1 MIRTFYI
8 AQNERGLLFRRQDFV
23 RVLLP
28 GTTTM
33 LGRSASVQTYTLN
46 DPEAQIPNLEF
57 LLSTHGDEL
66 REHLTVLRTG
76 ANEAAL
82 VRVGGLWIS
91 VGRSQLRAFWKGFV
105 EVEVHVADLE
115 GDPGLPAE
123 LLRRLGEQN
132 VPGLQQ
138 VQVAESQVGMLFVN
152 GDFVRPLES
161 GRYAFWQLGQKVQ
174 VVMLDRN
181 RPAPDFPQEDALIER
196 HPDFVAR
203 YAELVAPGG
212 QEVAL
217 VRFRGK
223 VIAVLPP
230 TSRRLFWKGVTVET
244 VDLMSERELPQ
255 RLVVELVNGLP
266 EVVLL
271 ATRYLH
277 VREVPEQHL
286 GLLYQDGALVR
297 QLGGGTHAFWV
308 FGRTLRSEAIDL
320 RLRTLEVSGQDILSR
335 DKVPL
340 RLNLTAGVRI
350 GDPVLA
356 QSRLAD
362 VDAHL
367 YKELQFALRAA
378 VGTRTLDELLEDK
391 GGIDA
396 AISEQVRVRLS
407 GLGIEVPSVG
417 VKDIIL
423 PGEIKAVLLRVVEA
437 QKAAQ
442 ANVIRRREETAA
454 TRSMLNTAKV
464 MEENPVA
471 LRLKELEVL
480 ERVAEKVGHINV
492 NGTLENVLTDIVR
505 IRN

>member
-1 MIRTFYI
+1 MIKTFYI

-23 RVLLP
+23 RVLTP

-33 LGRSASVQTYTLN
+33 LGRSSSVQTYNLN
-46 DPEAQIPNLEF
+46 EPEAEIPNLEF
-57 LLSTHGDEL
+57 LLSTHGDAL

-82 VRVGGLWIS
+82 VRVGGLWIG
-91 VGRSQLRAFWKGFV
+91 VGRAQLRAFWKGFV
-105 EVEVHVADLE
+105 EVEVHVFDLE
-115 GDPGLPAE
+115 GDPELPAE
-123 LLRRLGEQN
+123 ILRRLGEQN

-152 GDFVRPLES
+152 GNFVRPLES

-174 VVMLDRN
+174 VLTLDRN
-181 RPAPDFPQEDALIER
+181 RPAPDFPQEDALIEQ
-196 HPDFVAR
+196 HPDFVAQH
-203 YAELVAPGG
+203 AELVAPGP

-217 VRFRGK
+217 VRFRGR
-223 VIAVLPP
+223 VIAALPP
-230 TSRRLFWKGVTVET
+230 TSRKLFWKGVTVQLI
-244 VDLMSERELPQ
+244 DLTSESELPPA
-255 RLVVELVNGLP
+255 LVAELVNGLP
-266 EVVLL
+266 EVVQLVGK
-271 ATRYLH
+271 YLH
-277 VREVPEQHL
+277 VREVPDQHL
-286 GLLYQDGALVR
+286 GLLYQDGALFK
-297 QLGGGTHAFWV
+297 QLGSGSHAFWV
-308 FGRTLRSEAIDL
+308 FGRTLRSEATDL

-340 RLNLTAGVRI
+340 RLNLTAGVRVS
-350 GDPVLA
+350 DPVQA
-356 QSRLAD
+356 RARLAD

-367 YKELQFALRAA
+367 YKELQFALRTA

-396 AISEQVRVRLS
+396 AISEQVSARLA
-407 GLGIEVPSVG
+407 GLGIEVLSVG

-423 PGEIKAVLLRVVEA
+423 PGEIKAVLLKVVEA
-437 QKAAQ
+437 EKAAQ

-505 IRN
+505 IRT